1 MEKQID
7 FIARHYRRGRF
18 ATDAAWRRMGLGSAS
33 RWRRLRVAAAVA
45 GVVVLSAT
53 AAVLY
58 KVYPAREATPTEVAS
73 PAHFSPLAQVRVIDF
88 ENAALPDVVASIEAV
103 YGVRVENLPASPE
116 EYELS
121 LHYEGTPADLVA
133 TINDILGTEMT
144 VREQ

>member
-18 ATDAAWRRMGLGSAS
+18 SAKAAWRSMGLAPAS
-33 RWRRLRVAAAVA
+33 PWRRLRVAAAIA

-58 KVYPAREATPTEVAS
+58 NVYPARDTAPAAMEAPAPGPLTEV
-73 PAHFSPLAQVRVIDF
+73 RIIDF
-88 ENAALPDVVASIEAV
+88 ENAPLTDVVASIEAV
-103 YGVRVENLPASPE
+103 YGVRVENIPAVPE
-116 EYELS
+116 GYELS
-121 LHYEGTPADLVA
+121 LHYEGTPTDLIA